1 MKSAPVR
8 NGFDKV
14 LRNVNILQADQGSCV
29 ATVKVTKDDVNP
41 LGALHGG
48 FSATFIDS
56 ISTYGLLT
64 HKDWPNIS
72 VSVNLNILYM
82 KGVKVDDE
90 VKLIS
95 KLIKAGKS
103 FAFLDI
109 ELHNLKTDQLL
120 VKAEQTKFKV

>member
-1 MKSAPVR
+1 
-8 NGFDKV
+8 
-14 LRNVNILQADQGSCV
+14 
-29 ATVKVTKDDVNP
+29 
-41 LGALHGG
+41 
-48 FSATFIDS
+48 
-56 ISTYGLLT
+56 
-64 HKDWPNIS
+64 
-72 VSVNLNILYM
+72 M

>member
-1 MKSAPVR
+1 MPKAQWLNQYLKSAPVR

-29 ATVKVTKDDVNP
+29 ATVKVTKGDVNP

-48 FSATFIDS
+48 
-56 ISTYGLLT
+56 
-64 HKDWPNIS
+64 
-72 VSVNLNILYM
+72 YM

-109 ELHNLKTDQLL
+109 ELRNLKTDQLL